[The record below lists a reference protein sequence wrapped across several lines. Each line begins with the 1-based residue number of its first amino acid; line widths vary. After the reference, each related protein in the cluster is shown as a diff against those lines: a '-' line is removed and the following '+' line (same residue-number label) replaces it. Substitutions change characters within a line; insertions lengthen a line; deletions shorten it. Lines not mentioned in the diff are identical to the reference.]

1 MTGSGVGVKLCIGAI
16 DIVGIL
22 ISSFGN
28 CDLCFLKSESQI
40 ASMIRDH
47 PELAQWWIDAEDRT
61 GKNFERRRPLKQ
73 FANFVNAQQ
82 DWIFNNE
89 SYLCQKDGGECT
101 G

>member
-1 MTGSGVGVKLCIGAI
+1 
-16 DIVGIL
+16 
-22 ISSFGN
+22 
-28 CDLCFLKSESQI
+28 
-40 ASMIRDH
+40 MIRDH
-47 PELAQWWIDAEDRT
+47 PELAQWWINAEERT